1 MTIKIISENDG
12 TQLET
17 ERLNA
22 LKCRDCLHNK
32 LIGWSDPQRVCEIVG
47 FPVGEDSPA
56 CISVNPKP
64 RTH

>member
-1 MTIKIISENDG
+1 MMET
-12 TQLET
+12 ET

-22 LKCRDCLHNK
+22 LKCRDCMHNK

-47 FPVGEDSPA
+47 FPVDEDSPA